1 MTTHPKVW
9 PKELSCELRD
19 DLHSWCALWNV
30 STLVPEISVT
40 ISRRMTSSLGR
51 ASYTRQSIGLQHT
64 LLDPTAKELLREVL
78 CHEAAHLAAYR
89 LHGKTIRP
97 HGSQWKSLLSAAG
110 YPPRATI
117 AAATL
122 PACFGVRRARR
133 VVKRRKVRRSPWKVI
148 TRWIRG

>member
-19 DLHSWCALWNV
+19 DLLAWCSLWNV

-40 ISRRMTSSLGR
+40 ISRRMSSSLGR

-64 LLDPTAKELLREVL
+64 LLDPTATELLREVL

-110 YPPRATI
+110 YPPRVTI
-117 AAATL
+117 AAKTL
-122 PACFGVRRARR
+122 PVCFGDRGTHKVSR
-133 VVKRRKVRRSPWKVI
+133 RRKARRSPWKVI